1 MPKIV
6 DHEQYRKEIL
16 GKCFDLFAQKGYG
29 SITMRQ
35 ISQGLGVSTGTL
47 YHYFPSKQ
55 ALFEQLVEETCQ
67 HDVVMALAE
76 LEDSETLQESM
87 VALGRYLAKNED
99 YFIKWTYLWVD
110 FCQHQDS
117 QEIPGNNVFN
127 RANQRYRQAVC
138 DFFDIQDPVLASFI
152 LSFID
157 GLLLRKLQGDE
168 MIDFSEQ
175 CGLLGEILTAYLP
188 QERLKNSKSKI
199 NKKESGVRIQ
209 SAEYSTHVHKVF
221 P

>member
-6 DHEQYRKEIL
+6 DHEQYRKELL
-16 GKCFDLFAQKGYG
+16 GKCFDFFAHKGYG

-67 HDVVMALAE
+67 QDIAMALAE
-76 LEDSETLQESM
+76 LEGTETLQESM
-87 VALGRYLAKNED
+87 IALGRYLAKNEA

-110 FCQHQDS
+110 FCQHRDS
-117 QEIPGNNVFN
+117 QEIPGKNVFK
-127 RANQRYRQAVC
+127 RANKRCRQAASDV
-138 DFFDIQDPVLASFI
+138 FNIQNPVVISFI

-168 MIDFSEQ
+168 MIDFTEQ
-175 CGLLGEILTAYLP
+175 CTFLGKMLTAYLP
-188 QERLKNSKSKI
+188 QEILKN
-199 NKKESGVRIQ
+199 
-209 SAEYSTHVHKVF
+209 
-221 P
+221 

>member
-6 DHEQYRKEIL
+6 DHEQYRKELL

-35 ISQGLGVSTGTL
+35 ISQGLGVSTGTV
-47 YHYFPSKQ
+47 YHYFSSKQ

-67 HDVVMALAE
+67 QDLVMALAE
-76 LEDSETLQESM
+76 LEGTKTLKESM
-87 VALGRYLAKNED
+87 VALGRYLAKNEE

-117 QEIPGNNVFN
+117 KEIPGNNIFK
-127 RANQRYRQAVC
+127 RANQRYHQAAC
-138 DFFDIQDPVLASFI
+138 DFFGIQDPVLATFI

-175 CGLLGEILTAYLP
+175 CALLGEILTAYRG
-188 QERLKNSKSKI
+188 QESEFRSQNL
-199 NKKESGVRIQ
+199 GVRI
-209 SAEYSTHVHKVF
+209 
-221 P
+221 

>member
-6 DHEQYRKEIL
+6 DHEQYRKELL
-16 GKCFDLFAQKGYG
+16 GQCFDLFAQKGYG

-35 ISQGLGVSTGTL
+35 ISQGLSVSTGTL
-47 YHYFPSKQ
+47 YHYFSSKQ

-67 HDVVMALAE
+67 QDVVMALAE
-76 LEDSETLQESM
+76 LEGSQTFQDSM
-87 VALGRYLAKNED
+87 AALGRYLTKNEE

-110 FCQHQDS
+110 FCQHQDA
-117 QEIPGNNVFN
+117 QEMPGNNLFK

-138 DFFDIQDPVLASFI
+138 DFFGIQDPILVSFI

-175 CGLLGEILTAYLP
+175 CALLGEMLAVYLQP
-188 QERLKNSKSKI
+188 KNLNNRNFQASI
-199 NKKESGVRIQ
+199 EM
-209 SAEYSTHVHKVF
+209 
-221 P
+221 